1 MKIYSRTGMVIID
14 TESAHLFS
22 DASEK
27 NGIFSVRMCN
37 NKYNCPVRGKV

>member
-27 NGIFSVRMCN
+27 KTGYFL
-37 NKYNCPVRGKV
+37 